1 MSQIFLDRLPELAV
15 FHQVVE
21 NSEGADENNFFVLGE
36 LNQCMLFVP
45 GPIKFCKTLMFEHSF
60 VAFWLGLINEMA
72 QLDFKSCSL
81 NSYFHE
87 TILPSSARIQNCS
100 FYYN

>member
-1 MSQIFLDRLPELAV
+1 MFQIFLDRLPEFAV

-21 NSEGADENNFFVLGE
+21 NSNDADENKFFVLGG

-45 GPIKFCKTLMFEHSF
+45 GPIKSCKTLQFEHCF

-81 NSYFHE
+81 NSCFHE